1 MTPNSKIHFCW
12 TIAVLTAI
20 IIILLAVKWSGIE
33 NLANTLNFA
42 LTLTSLVLAVIAII
56 YAIVANNAFAGTVS
70 HIEIAASTIRDMV
83 KEIPDKLN
91 VIAQKTSD
99 MHQLIANAAS
109 PQVKRTT
116 QPPHPAEESAA
127 IQKFAIAVTEEFLR
141 ASSWNGL
148 KLLYVCR
155 TCCEKKIAFD
165 LKQLCSLDGAMS
177 YDYAMGYFVASA
189 SAQFLQFN
197 TNDYINI
204 LVTFMPSIVADRI
217 LAAINTRIEFVGL
230 PNRNDFQIQMNNI
243 DALITKLQVSN
254 APIVASAEPSVQN
267 NPTATVEI

>member
-1 MTPNSKIHFCW
+1 MTSNSKIHFCW

-56 YAIVANNAFAGTVS
+56 YAIVANSAFAGTIS
-70 HIEIAASTIRDMV
+70 HLDAAASNIRDMV
-83 KEIPDKLN
+83 KEIPEQLN

-99 MHQLIANAAS
+99 VHQLVANAAS
-109 PQVKRTT
+109 PQAKPAA
-116 QPPHPAEESAA
+116 QPPHPAEESVA
-127 IQKFAIAVTEEFLR
+127 IQKFAIAITEEFLR

-155 TCCEKKIAFD
+155 SCCEKKIAFD

-189 SAQFLQFN
+189 SAQFFQFN
-197 TNDYINI
+197 TNDYVNI
-204 LVTFMPSIVADRI
+204 FVTFMPGIVADRI
-217 LAAINTRIEFVGL
+217 QAAINARLEFVGL
-230 PNRNDFQIQMNNI
+230 PNRTDFQKQMNNI
-243 DALITKLQVSN
+243 DAMVAKLQAGN
-254 APIVASAEPSVQN
+254 APKVASAEPSAQTN
-267 NPTATVEI
+267 QTATVES